1 MDIGEIATQLA
12 IKDAMLLSKE
22 QVIQNHVF
30 FRLEELLMANPD
42 FITNVRI
49 YTLTGQ
55 VAY

>member
-1 MDIGEIATQLA
+1 MDIGEIVTQLA

-30 FRLEELLMANPD
+30 FHLEELLMANPD
-42 FITNVRI
+42 FLTNVRI

>member
-1 MDIGEIATQLA
+1 MDTGETATQLA

-30 FRLEELLMANPD
+30 FHLEETLMANPD

-49 YTLTGQ
+49 YTLTGLA
-55 VAY
+55 VY